1 MGTRLA
7 PQEKG
12 ELDLKII
19 AGVGIPLLA
28 IILLV
33 LASTLGAPI
42 VVERIAA
49 DSVLWKDLYY
59 EHGTYGGSS
68 NRIVVEQISI
78 SNTND
83 LPRKHELQPL
93 VACVD
98 SESEIF
104 RAYYSQ
110 GERVPDE
117 KAIPVFGRAFVLY
130 NRYGEEKTSVEM
142 GGKSTKTV
150 DVLVQPRAVPA
161 YRLLGYREGSNLLL
175 FEKDKDI
182 SYYGQCSSYLD
193 RSDLTP
199 IARIPII
206 RS

>member
-12 ELDLKII
+12 ELDLKIV

-28 IILLV
+28 IILLIM
-33 LASTLGAPI
+33 ASTLGSPV
-42 VVERIAA
+42 VVEREAA

-59 EHGTYGGSS
+59 EHGTYGGAS

-78 SNTND
+78 ANNND
-83 LPRKHELQPL
+83 LPRKQELKPL
-93 VACVD
+93 IACVD

-110 GERVPDE
+110 GERVPDG
-117 KAIPVFGRAFVLY
+117 KAIPVFGRAFVL
-130 NRYGEEKTSVEM
+130 NGDFGEEKTSLEV

-150 DVLVQPRAVPA
+150 DVLVQPRGVSA
-161 YRLLGYREGSNLLL
+161 YRLLGYREGSHLLL

-206 RS
+206 RY